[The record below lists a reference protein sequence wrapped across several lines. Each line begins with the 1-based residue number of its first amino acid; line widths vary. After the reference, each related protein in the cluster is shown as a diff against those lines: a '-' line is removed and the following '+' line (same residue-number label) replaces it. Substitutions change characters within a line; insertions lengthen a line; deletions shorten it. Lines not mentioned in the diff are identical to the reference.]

1 MIPINPTSPPQ
12 KNLGNPQ
19 EEMMRVKEALKQ
31 ALTQNNVQP
40 QMVANLGNMA
50 FASIKNKALYPMVIQ
65 QAQQLKLIGQNVKQG
80 QDYQTLSKIVVAGK
94 LAEMIM
100 KEGLNGSI

>member
-1 MIPINPTSPPQ
+1 MATNPTSPPQ
-12 KNLGNPQ
+12 KKSENPQ
-19 EEMMRVKEALKQ
+19 DEVMRVKEALKQ

-65 QAQQLKLIGQNVKQG
+65 QAQQLKLIGKDVKQG

-94 LAEMIM
+94 LAQMIM
-100 KEGLNGSI
+100 QEGGA

>member
-1 MIPINPTSPPQ
+1 MATNPTSPPQ
-12 KNLGNPQ
+12 KNSGNPQ
-19 EEMMRVKEALKQ
+19 EEVMRVKKALKQ

-65 QAQQLKLIGQNVKQG
+65 QAQQLKLIGQNAQ
-80 QDYQTLSKIVVAGK
+80 QEYDYKTLSKLVVAGK
-94 LAEMIM
+94 LSEMIM
-100 KEGLNGSI
+100 QEGGV